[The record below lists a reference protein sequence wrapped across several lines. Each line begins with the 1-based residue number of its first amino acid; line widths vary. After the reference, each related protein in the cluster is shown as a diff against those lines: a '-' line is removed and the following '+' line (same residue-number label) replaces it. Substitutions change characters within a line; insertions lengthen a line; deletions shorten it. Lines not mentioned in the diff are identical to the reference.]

1 MTMFERASGPSAS
14 GKTQVA
20 RARDHAWASAQRS
33 RARVGLGLSLWIAA
47 TALITLP
54 YDIIR
59 ERWAAVAINLSSLAL
74 AVLVARLF
82 RRPQP
87 GRLPAMLLLGWS
99 FACVFFIV
107 STERGLVLAL
117 SPWPPLLALFALY
130 MLGPRHGL
138 VFTGLAMAQAGLSYY
153 LHHNQATLPL
163 SFLSPWDSGVGLVHA
178 VLAMG
183 LIALL
188 GYVYET
194 TQRRTMTALEETLVL
209 TEQNEHQLD
218 AVIESTTAA
227 ICAIDR
233 DQRLLT
239 CNRAFAQMVA
249 GAKPGPQAGDALA
262 ALLPEAQRA
271 LWQPH
276 IDRLLGAACTLAD
289 SRGVVADAGP
299 ITFEEPPPA
308 GQDAPC
314 RETTIQPMVGGDRIA
329 GVTVFSRD
337 ITARKR
343 AEVEMRRLHQD
354 LVRVSREAG
363 MAAVAS
369 EVLHNAGNVLNSTGV
384 SVSMLQRHLH
394 GLRID
399 HLARAV
405 ALLDEHAGNLDAFVR
420 DDPRGKPL
428 FDLLRNLV
436 AHFEQQR
443 QQLRAEVT
451 SLRGSIDH
459 LTRVIH
465 AQQSHARSLG
475 VLEAVSVQA
484 LVDEALELQA
494 LPWAELGVAV
504 ERQIPPLPPLYID
517 KHKAIEILV
526 NLVGNA
532 RDALRDSGRPDKRLC
547 LRAEAVGRAG
557 DVPGH
562 VTGDVPG
569 HVERVR
575 IHIEDN
581 GIGVD
586 AAHRAELF
594 RLGFTTK
601 QDGSG
606 IGLHASANAARQL
619 GGAMSFHSDGAG
631 RGAVFTLELPCA
643 PAPAPPDEP
652 L

>member
-1 MTMFERASGPSAS
+1 M
-14 GKTQVA
+14 
-20 RARDHAWASAQRS
+20 
-33 RARVGLGLSLWIAA
+33 
-47 TALITLP
+47 
-54 YDIIR
+54 
-59 ERWAAVAINLSSLAL
+59 
-74 AVLVARLF
+74 
-82 RRPQP
+82 
-87 GRLPAMLLLGWS
+87 
-99 FACVFFIV
+99 V

-138 VFTGLAMAQAGLSYY
+138 VFTGLAVAQAVLSYF

-163 SFLSPWDSGVGLVHA
+163 SFLAPWDSGVGLVHA

-194 TQRRTMTALEETLVL
+194 AQRRTMTALEDTLVL

-239 CNRAFAQMVA
+239 CNRAFARMVTA
-249 GAKPGPQAGDALA
+249 RTKPGPQPGDALA
-262 ALLPEAQRA
+262 ALLPAAQRA

-276 IDRLLGAACTLAD
+276 IDRLLRAACTLAD
-289 SRGVVADAGP
+289 SGRVVADAGP
-299 ITFEEPPPA
+299 VTFEEPPPP
-308 GQDAPC
+308 GQDAPY

-337 ITARKR
+337 ITERKR

-354 LVRVSREAG
+354 LMRVSREAG

-384 SVSMLQRHLH
+384 SVSMLLRHLH

-405 ALLDEHAGNLDAFVR
+405 AMLDEHAGNLDAFVR

-428 FDLLRNLV
+428 FELLRGLV
-436 AHFEQQR
+436 AHFEQQ
-443 QQLRAEVT
+443 QLRSEVT
-451 SLRGSIDH
+451 SLQGSIDH

-475 VLEAVSVQA
+475 VLELVSVEA
-484 LVDEALELQA
+484 LVDEALELQG
-494 LPWAELGVAV
+494 LSWAELGIVV
-504 ERQIPPLPPLYID
+504 ERQIPPLPPLHID
-517 KHKAIEILV
+517 KHRAIEILV

-532 RDALRDSGRPDKRLC
+532 RDALRD
-547 LRAEAVGRAG
+547 RA
-557 DVPGH
+557 VPSSACPSAPSPE
-562 VTGDVPG
+562 TGPETG
-569 HVERVR
+569 NACASTSRTTASASMR
-575 IHIEDN
+575 RT
-581 GIGVD
+581 G
-586 AAHRAELF
+586 AKLF

-601 QDGSG
+601 RNGSG
-606 IGLHASANAARQL
+606 IGLHSSANAAQQL
-619 GGAMSFHSDGAG
+619 GGSMSFHSEGPG
-631 RGAVFTLELPCA
+631 RGAVFTLELPCT
-643 PAPAPPDEP
+643 PAPRPPDEP
-652 L
+652 A